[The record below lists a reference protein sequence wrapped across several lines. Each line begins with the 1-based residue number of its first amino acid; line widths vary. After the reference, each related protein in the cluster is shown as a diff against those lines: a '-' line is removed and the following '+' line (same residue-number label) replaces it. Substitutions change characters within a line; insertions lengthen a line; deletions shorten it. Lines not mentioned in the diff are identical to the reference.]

1 MPAATRVVRVAPPLT
16 AVFVVERM
24 SASVVSAGTPAPRA
38 RPGPPLGKCYGLRQL
53 PPSREMNESASAG
66 PQVPAS

>member
-24 SASVVSAGTPAPRA
+24 SASVVAAGTPA
-38 RPGPPLGKCYGLRQL
+38 PGPPLGKCYGLRQL
-53 PPSREMNESASAG
+53 PPSCEVKESASAG